1 MNENVIRECTE
12 GSFAGTI
19 RFPEVVERLGAVG
32 VERYTVDLTRLEK
45 TAYDA
50 SGESFVEPLPLADAP
65 PVADDFSAAGV
76 QETLADVQQGRIG
89 YSEFL
94 RRIMAAGIASYGV
107 FLGGRR
113 ALYVSRWGDVH
124 VERFPDR
131 T

>member
-12 GSFAGTI
+12 RSFAGTI

-32 VERYTVDLTRLEK
+32 VERYTADLTRLEK
-45 TAYDA
+45 TVYDA

-65 PVADDFSAAGV
+65 PVADDFSAPGV
-76 QETLADVQQGRIG
+76 LKALADVQQGRIG
-89 YSEFL
+89 YPEFL
-94 RRIMAAGIASYGV
+94 RRIMAAGVASYGV

-113 ALYVSRWGDVH
+113 ALYVSRRGEVH

-131 T
+131 V

>member
-12 GSFAGTI
+12 RSFAGTI

-32 VERYTVDLTRLEK
+32 VERYTADLTRLEK
-45 TAYDA
+45 TAYGV

-65 PVADDFSAAGV
+65 PVADDYSAAGV
-76 QETLADVQQGRIG
+76 REALADVQQGKIG

-94 RRIMAAGIASYGV
+94 RRIMTAGVASYGV

-113 ALYVSRWGDVH
+113 ALYVSRRGEVH
-124 VERFPDR
+124 VERFPGEP
-131 T
+131 